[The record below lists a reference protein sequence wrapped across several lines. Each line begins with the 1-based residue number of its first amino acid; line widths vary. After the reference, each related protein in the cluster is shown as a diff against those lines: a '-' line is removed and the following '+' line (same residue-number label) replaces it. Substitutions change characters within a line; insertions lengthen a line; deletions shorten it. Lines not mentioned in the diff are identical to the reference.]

1 MSKEELLATEFDSAY
16 DAMYA
21 LADFLRDVDSSSKD
35 ETRGNYQNLRAIGNR
50 IFE

>member
-1 MSKEELLATEFDSAY
+1 MSKEELLEKEFDSAY

-21 LADFLRDVDSSSKD
+21 LIDFLKEIDESSLYK
-35 ETRGNYQNLRAIGNR
+35 TRNDYQHLRVIGNR

>member
-1 MSKEELLATEFDSAY
+1 MSKEELLATEFNSAY

-21 LADFLRDVDSSSKD
+21 LADFLDEVDSSSKN
-35 ETRGNYQNLRAIGNR
+35 ETRANYQHLRAIGNR